1 VRKRLFL
8 VFAVVVHRVWTY
20 LARWRCPRCLQT
32 FTSYPEFALPYKRYP
47 QSFIVERCAA
57 YVEDRARTYDEG
69 VKEEGQPISH
79 EDADAG
85 MELPPSALWRWVT
98 ALGGYSGTVDRALDL
113 IKQKDPS
120 TPLFRALA
128 GLGRIRAGK
137 FRSPER
143 EMVLQNCRKLALVAR
158 EYARLF
164 NTSLPTEFEKA
175 HGLR

>member
-1 VRKRLFL
+1 MR
-8 VFAVVVHRVWTY
+8 
-20 LARWRCPRCLQT
+20 T
-32 FTSYPEFALPYKRYP
+32 FTSYPDFALPYKRYP
-47 QSFIVERCAA
+47 QPFILERCAA
-57 YVEDRARTYDEG
+57 YVEDLTRTYDEG

-85 MELPPSALWRWVT
+85 MELPPSALWRWVR
-98 ALGGYSGTVDRALDL
+98 ALGACTQSVDRALDL

-128 GLGRIRAGK
+128 GLGRIRAAK
-137 FRSPER
+137 FRSPQR
-143 EMVLQNCRKLALVAR
+143 EIVLQNCRTLALVAR

-175 HGLR
+175 CGFR